1 MSSVLVPRRSRTWSR
16 KVKISRHV
24 FQTAM
29 VLWVAWLVWEKSQ
42 SSTASSPEA
51 FCPFGGFETAWTFI
65 TTGKTVSHVHTAN
78 LVLAGVVVILALS
91 MRGFFCGWLCPLGA
105 IQEGIRK
112 VGRTI
117 RDVVPPLRKAGR
129 YLNKRLTWLPR
140 IDNALKYGRYVVLAW
155 ALIGAAVT
163 GTMVFRE
170 VDPWSALLSILEFE
184 FSTGFVVLIVF
195 LFLSLFLDRPFCRYA
210 CPLGAIQGLIGK
222 ASPVAIQRNA
232 ANCLGCTICNDAC
245 PMNLP
250 VNTRT
255 RVTDGGC
262 IGCLECVVAC
272 PSKDALA
279 LTFSFPTHIP
289 IVSSEDNCEE
299 LERLDQEKGESK
311 EGVMS

>member
-1 MSSVLVPRRSRTWSR
+1 MSSVLVPRRSKVWSH
-16 KVKISRHV
+16 KVKISRHI

-29 VLWVAWLVWEKSQ
+29 VLWVAWLVWEKSRPEIG
-42 SSTASSPEA
+42 ASSPEA
-51 FCPFGGFETAWTFI
+51 FCPFGGFETAWTFV
-65 TTGKTVSHVHTAN
+65 TTGRTVSHVHASN
-78 LVLAGVVVILALS
+78 LVLSGVVIILALS
-91 MRGFFCGWLCPLGA
+91 ARGFFCGWLCPLGA
-105 IQEGIRK
+105 IQEGIRT

-117 RDVVPPLRKAGR
+117 RDSIPVLRKTGHS
-129 YLNKRLTWLPR
+129 LNKNLKWLPR
-140 IDNALKYGRYVVLAW
+140 VDNTLKYGRYVVLAW

-163 GTMVFRE
+163 GTMVFRT
-170 VDPWSALLSILEFE
+170 VDPWSALLSIIDFE
-184 FSTGFVVLIVF
+184 FSTGFVVLIIF

-210 CPLGAIQGLIGK
+210 CPLGAIQGLIAK

-245 PMNLP
+245 PMNIP

-279 LTFSFPTHIP
+279 LTFSFPTHIS
-289 IVSSEDNCEE
+289 IVSSQNNWEE
-299 LERLDQEKGESK
+299 LDHLSQNKQSGAS
-311 EGVMS
+311 

>member
-1 MSSVLVPRRSRTWSR
+1 MVGLGEVPIL
-16 KVKISRHV
+16 K
-24 FQTAM
+24 
-29 VLWVAWLVWEKSQ
+29 
-42 SSTASSPEA
+42 ASSPEA
-51 FCPFGGFETAWTFI
+51 FCPFGGFETAWTFV
-65 TTGKTVSHVHTAN
+65 TTGKTVSPVHSAN

-91 MRGFFCGWLCPLGA
+91 MRVFFCGWLYPLGA
-105 IQEGIRK
+105 IQEGVRK

-117 RDVVPPLRKAGR
+117 RDLVPPLRKAGR
-129 YLNKRLTWLPR
+129 YLKKQLTWLPR
-140 IDNALKYGRYVVLAW
+140 VDNVLRYGRYVVISW
-155 ALIGAAVT
+155 TLIGASVT

-195 LFLSLFLDRPFCRYA
+195 LFLCLFLDRPFCRYTR
-210 CPLGAIQGLIGK
+210 PLGAIQGLIGK
-222 ASPVAIQRNA
+222 ATPVAIQRNA

-255 RVTDGGC
+255 RVTHGRC

-272 PSKDALA
+272 PSKVALA

-289 IVSSEDNCEE
+289 IVSSEDNCAE
-299 LERLDQEKGESK
+299 LDRLGLEKGDGREAVRS
-311 EGVMS
+311 

>member
-1 MSSVLVPRRSRTWSR
+1 MSSVLVPRRSQTWSR

-42 SSTASSPEA
+42 SSTVASPEA

-65 TTGKTVSHVHTAN
+65 TTGKTVSHVHTSN
-78 LVLAGVVVILALS
+78 LVLVGVVVILAVS
-91 MRGFFCGWLCPLGA
+91 ARGFFCGWL
-105 IQEGIRK
+105 
-112 VGRTI
+112 
-117 RDVVPPLRKAGR
+117 
-129 YLNKRLTWLPR
+129 
-140 IDNALKYGRYVVLAW
+140 
-155 ALIGAAVT
+155 
-163 GTMVFRE
+163 
-170 VDPWSALLSILEFE
+170 
-184 FSTGFVVLIVF
+184 
-195 LFLSLFLDRPFCRYA
+195 

-272 PSKDALA
+272 PRKDALA

-299 LERLDQEKGESK
+299 IERLNQSMGQNK
-311 EGVMS
+311 EGAAS